1 MRFIIEGR
9 EKMAIR
15 NIRVDDDPILRKKS
29 REVTEFNDRLFE
41 LLDDMKETMYHSGGV
56 GLAGPQVGVLK
67 RVVVMDVSEDR
78 NEFIELINPVIT
90 YEEGAQTGNEGCLS
104 LPGLYGVVTRPN
116 VVKVKAQNREGKWCL
131 YKGEQLKA
139 RCFCHEIDHL
149 DGILY
154 KDKLDEGEQLYRND
168 GE

>member
-1 MRFIIEGR
+1 
-9 EKMAIR
+9 MAIR

-78 NEFIELINPVIT
+78 NEYIELINPVIT

-116 VVKVKAQNREGKWCL
+116 IVKVKAQNREGKWCL

-149 DGILY
+149 DGVLY
-154 KDKLDEGEQLYRND
+154 KDKLDEGETLHRND

>member
-1 MRFIIEGR
+1 
-9 EKMAIR
+9 MAIR

-78 NEFIELINPVIT
+78 NEYIELINPEIT

-104 LPGLYGVVTRPN
+104 LPGLFGVVTRPN
-116 VVKVKAQNREGKWCL
+116 IVKVKAQNREGKWCL
-131 YKGEQLKA
+131 YKGEELKA

-149 DGILY
+149 DGVLY

>member
-1 MRFIIEGR
+1 
-9 EKMAIR
+9 MAIR

-78 NEFIELINPVIT
+78 NEFIELINPEVT
-90 YEEGAQTGNEGCLS
+90 YEEGEQTGNEGCLS

-116 VVKVKAQNREGKWCL
+116 IVKVKAQNRDGKWCL

-154 KDKLDEGEQLYRND
+154 KDKLDEGEFLQRND

>member
-1 MRFIIEGR
+1 
-9 EKMAIR
+9 MAIR

-78 NEFIELINPVIT
+78 NEFIELINPEIT
-90 YEEGAQTGNEGCLS
+90 YEEGEQTGNEGCLS

-116 VVKVKAQNREGKWCL
+116 IVKVKAQNRDGKWCL

>member
-1 MRFIIEGR
+1 
-9 EKMAIR
+9 MAIR

-67 RVVVMDVSEDR
+67 RVVVMDVSEDK

-90 YEEGAQTGNEGCLS
+90 YEEGEQTGNEGCLS

-116 VVKVKAQNREGKWCL
+116 IVKVKAQNRDGKWCL

>member
-1 MRFIIEGR
+1 
-9 EKMAIR
+9 MAIR

-29 REVTEFNDRLFE
+29 RVVTEFNDRLFE

-78 NEFIELINPVIT
+78 NEFIELINPEIT
-90 YEEGAQTGNEGCLS
+90 YEEGEQTGNEGCLS

-116 VVKVKAQNREGKWCL
+116 IVKVKAQNRDGKWCL
-131 YKGEQLKA
+131 YKGEALKA

-154 KDKLDEGEQLYRND
+154 KDKLDEGETLYRND

>member
-1 MRFIIEGR
+1 
-9 EKMAIR
+9 MAIR

-78 NEFIELINPVIT
+78 NEFIELINPEIT

-104 LPGLYGVVTRPN
+104 LPGLYGVVTRPHI
-116 VVKVKAQNREGKWCL
+116 VKVKAQNRDGKWCL
-131 YKGEQLKA
+131 YKGEALKA

>member
-1 MRFIIEGR
+1 
-9 EKMAIR
+9 MAIR

-78 NEFIELINPVIT
+78 NEYIELINPEIT
-90 YEEGAQTGNEGCLS
+90 YEEGEQTGNEGCLS

-116 VVKVKAQNREGKWCL
+116 IVKVKAQNRDGKWCL
-131 YKGEQLKA
+131 YKGEALKA

-154 KDKLDEGEQLYRND
+154 KDKLDEGEFLQRND